1 MMRKCDCESRS
12 LQNHLFFFSDIIT
25 CDKMHRSQLWSL
37 MDPDICVHLGN
48 HHSNHDVEH
57 CYYYRMFPCAPFQ
70 LVSIHPHPG
79 EEMTV
84 LISIAV
90 D

>member
-1 MMRKCDCESRS
+1 
-12 LQNHLFFFSDIIT
+12 
-25 CDKMHRSQLWSL
+25 

-48 HHSNHDVEH
+48 HHSNHDEEH

-70 LVSIHPHPG
+70 LVCIHPHPG
-79 EEMTV
+79 EEMAV
-84 LISIAV
+84 PISITI